1 MKSYSN
7 ITKIITGLL
16 LLSVFLSACKKKDQ
30 NNPIP
35 VPVVLSCN
43 DINAD
48 ATWADRGDGI
58 DYILNCVITVN
69 AKLTI
74 QPGVIIQCKNGAGI
88 IIETGGTLVAAGSSA
103 KTIKLAGDV
112 DVAGIWKGIY
122 VRSSSVL
129 NEISYC
135 TISNAGNSSFDGSTD
150 KMANIRVNL
159 GARLKLTNS
168 TISKSLK
175 DGLLID
181 GFDTDNAC
189 PITTFSANIF
199 TDNQNYPISA
209 VASLGNELD
218 GANSTYS
225 GNTYN
230 KVLFRGGRLFGAH
243 TWQKMNVPYL
253 IKNVVSVGYDVQD
266 GNLTI
271 QPGVTVQFAT
281 DAGLCTGDYSS
292 GSWLKIVG
300 SSPPNIITLTGETQT
315 PGAWKGI
322 AFQSTSVNNQISYAE
337 ISYGGSSSYTGNT
350 AQKGNIMAGAWSA
363 GSFTLDNTNVLNSA
377 AWGIYATLSSPAVT
391 IAGSNYLS
399 GNVSG
404 NYHHE

>member
-1 MKSYSN
+1 MKTRSAQA
-7 ITKIITGLL
+7 KIMATFL
-16 LLSVFLSACKKKDQ
+16 LLSVFISACKNNKQ
-30 NNPIP
+30 NTPIP
-35 VPVVLSCN
+35 APVVLSCN

-48 ATWADRGDGI
+48 AVWADRGDGI
-58 DYILNCVITVN
+58 DYILNCVISVN

-74 QPGVIIQCKNGAGI
+74 QPGVTIQCKNGAGI
-88 IIETGGTLVAAGSSA
+88 IVETTGTFIAAGTTS
-103 KTIKLAGDV
+103 KPIIMAGDV

-122 VRSSSVL
+122 IRSSSVL

-135 TISNAGNSSFDGSTD
+135 TISHAGNSSFDGSTD
-150 KMANIRVNL
+150 KMANIRL
-159 GARLKLTNS
+159 SIGAKLKLTNS

-189 PITTFSANIF
+189 PITTYSSNTF
-199 TDNQNYPISA
+199 TANQNYPVSS
-209 VASLGNELD
+209 VASLGNVLD
-218 GANSTYS
+218 GTNSSYS
-225 GNTYN
+225 GNTYD
-230 KVLFRGGRLFGAH
+230 KVLFRGGRLFGTH

-253 IKNVVSVGYDVQD
+253 VKNVVSVGYDVQD

-271 QPGVTVQFAT
+271 NPGVTVQFAT
-281 DAGLCTGDYSS
+281 DAGLCTGDYSG
-292 GSWLKIVG
+292 GSWMKIVG

-322 AFQSTSVNNQISYAE
+322 AFQSTSSNNQISYAE

-350 AQKGNIMAGAWSA
+350 AQRGNIMAGAWSA
-363 GSFTLDNTNVLNSA
+363 GSFTMDNTNVLNSA
-377 AWGIYATLSSPAVT
+377 AWGIYATLPSPAITV
-391 IAGSNYLS
+391 AGSNYLS
-399 GNVSG
+399 GNASG